1 LNPSP
6 VAFSVCQS
14 SNRLVKLQLM
24 HRWTRKTWAALH
36 FIPGE
41 QPFLQDELPYLALG
55 NNYALDGL
63 MALAALD
70 LATNSCKGQT
80 SIANVYLRIAIRHF
94 NRASAEFRHQLS
106 HVNRE
111 NVHLLYYFSTVAALF
126 NYAAP
131 TPPVSP
137 LQHNDTA
144 FAMLL
149 GAVSVAQTNF
159 QWLHEGPTAI
169 AAYIQNYEVR
179 VELPES
185 LEASTLAATTRI
197 SAVIHTAYLPGGSL
211 AADNI
216 LYRMAADQLKYAF
229 AEGTPGLLQGNW
241 LSFIGFVGH
250 GFAKAVRAREHGAL
264 FLLMHHA
271 VLVHRASLAC
281 PEKGWWLGTM
291 GRELVAEISELLS
304 DSPLVMLDDVR
315 DGIAWTRLQTGLP
328 PMQIIP
334 SVVVTQ

>member
-1 LNPSP
+1 
-6 VAFSVCQS
+6 
-14 SNRLVKLQLM
+14 M

-55 NNYALDGL
+55 NSFVLDGL

-70 LATNSCKGQT
+70 LAINSCKGET
-80 SIANVYLRIAIRHF
+80 SITNVYLRTAIRHM

-106 HVNRE
+106 FVNRE
-111 NVHLLYYFSTVAALF
+111 NIHLLYYFSTMAALF
-126 NYAAP
+126 NCAAP
-131 TPPVSP
+131 TLPVSP
-137 LQHNDTA
+137 LQHIDTA
-144 FAMLL
+144 IAMIL

-159 QWLHEGPTAI
+159 QWLYEGATAI
-169 AAYIQNYEVR
+169 AAYMQNCEVR
-179 VELPES
+179 LELLES
-185 LEASTLAATTRI
+185 LEAGTLAATTRI

-216 LYRMAADQLKYAF
+216 LYKMAADQLKYAF
-229 AEGTPGLLQGNW
+229 AEGTPGLLHGNW
-241 LSFIGFVGH
+241 LSFIAFVGH
-250 GFAKAVRAREHGAL
+250 GFAKAVHAREHVAL

-271 VLVHRASLAC
+271 VLVHRASLVS
-281 PEKGWWLGTM
+281 PEQGWWLGLI

-304 DSPLVMLDDVR
+304 TSPLVMLDDVR
-315 DGIAWTRLQTGLP
+315 DAIAWTRLQTGLP

-334 SVVVTQ
+334 SVVLTQETSQRST